1 MNMTYKTMIPIN
13 KKRLDHSKGIKVLS
27 NFFLCNHYNYMYIYI
42 FEHFFQIKNLNHSY
56 RI

>member
-13 KKRLDHSKGIKVLS
+13 KKKLDHSKGIKVLS

-42 FEHFFQIKNLNHSY
+42 FEHFFSDQKSQPFL
-56 RI
+56 